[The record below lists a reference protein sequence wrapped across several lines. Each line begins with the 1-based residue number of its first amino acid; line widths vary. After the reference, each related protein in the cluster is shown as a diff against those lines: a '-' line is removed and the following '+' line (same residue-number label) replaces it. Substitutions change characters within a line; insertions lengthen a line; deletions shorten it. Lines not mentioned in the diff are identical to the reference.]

1 MVGVLQCL
9 LGLHARK
16 RCREYSGAAL
26 VAARVE
32 ELHCSL
38 GCMHVTVACGCGGA
52 ALVVGWSCIVC
63 LGCSGCDRRV
73 CCSGAG
79 MDAGR
84 LRALTLVAVDG
95 EVVEAAEHG
104 LARPAAVEVAG
115 DVLVV
120 PAARILTNLI
130 KLAVLTRWRRIGALV
145 IYPRA
150 EGERERRER

>member
-1 MVGVLQCL
+1 M
-9 LGLHARK
+9 LGAQ
-16 RCREYSGAAL
+16 RCDGA
-26 VAARVE
+26 
-32 ELHCSL
+32 S
-38 GCMHVTVACGCGGA
+38 
-52 ALVVGWSCIVC
+52 
-63 LGCSGCDRRV
+63 GCSGCDRRV

-79 MDAGR
+79 TDAGR

-150 EGERERRER
+150 EGREREERKVRKREEGREINNRQ